1 MARCGHKA
9 TVAWRTAAKFGR
21 MPNLCL
27 HWRERFL
34 KWISAG
40 DLEQWSK
47 VISARDAFPAMVA
60 DLIRASAQDI
70 ASFRFPSGDKGQVRG
85 FDGHLVADGSPPFV
99 PDGVSIWEFG
109 ISDGVGKANADY
121 QKRVNEMAPN
131 ERVDIAFVFVTLQT
145 LDKPGQKLEDWE
157 RVKREAHDWKSVHF
171 IDGMKL
177 EHWLDEH
184 PAVAARYAR
193 TVLGV
198 FPQLGVL
205 STDEFWN
212 DYSNRYGPQ
221 LTEEVLLCER
231 EKQVEDLLTRLG
243 SEASQ
248 VTICADSLDEV
259 IAFAVAAIRKA
270 DPQVRR
276 YLEARTLIIESE
288 DAARFLR
295 EKPSL
300 IFFPRGQAQ
309 NIAGSLARSGPTLV
323 AMGADRPNRNVEV
336 LPRPSRG
343 NLGKAIA
350 TMGFEEDRA
359 YDLARR
365 CGRSV
370 TILRRLIPGGVA
382 STPEWTSHGRIL
394 LPALLAGGWD
404 SQSVLD
410 REVIGKLATVKT
422 YFAYEAEIRNFKRM
436 QDSPLDQEQN
446 IWKVRAPVDAFV
458 HIGHLIG
465 VDDLD
470 RLKEAATAVFSHI
483 EPMPDPNEPFRLE
496 SRLPTKHSEWLRDGL
511 ATTLLLIA
519 ALGEQADL
527 DIPGRQAQAF
537 VDDIIRS
544 LPGLSS
550 DHRVLASLRQELPLL
565 AEAAPGPLLSALERM
580 LEGEGAAIRPIFAE
594 ATNFLA
600 PSSPHTGLLW
610 ALETL
615 AWDPTHLRR
624 VALILAK
631 LARIDPSGRLSN
643 RPINSLRAIFLS
655 WTPCTNAPLRV
666 RLAAIDTI
674 IAREPAIGWE
684 LIVQLLPRDHDTSGP
699 TAQPRFREAGASER
713 ETLTYGLIW
722 ESQREIVSKAL
733 DLVGDNPSRWITIIK
748 ELSNFEPPL
757 RASALILVDDFLGRP
772 TQEGRYDVWAALHDE
787 LNRHRTFA
795 KSQWALPSSELAQF
809 EEIVKR
815 YQPSNPIESEAWLF
829 DDWSPDIP
837 GKLDSDGGVIN
848 VRDDVVET
856 ARREAICKVLDH
868 GGTDAVLALA
878 GRVRLPQFVATAAV
892 TVAND
897 LTLPGTLIVRT
908 VDRSKELD
916 HFAAVTSSAA
926 VTKFGDTWIE
936 EFRRLAVSQD
946 WSADSIAMLLARW
959 PDDRSTWLFVTS
971 FGPDTELSYWRRKT
985 SWIVQGDREDVIYVA
1000 RQYLKVGRP
1009 TAALD
1014 ALYNR
1019 TSEVPADLVFELLD
1033 AAIGELNA
1041 KGIAIHNMFAYHLE
1055 HVFKSLEARDDVPKI
1070 DIARREYAYLPLLD
1084 HRDGSL
1090 TLHRLM
1096 AESAEFF
1103 VSILCDIYRKAT
1115 EEPKDPDEPTKE
1127 KQDRARAGYQLLR
1140 SFKLVPGLSGDALD
1154 IAVLRAWIVE
1164 VRRRGAEEDRLVIAE
1179 QHIGHVLAHAQL
1191 LDPADDAWP
1200 HRGVRGILE
1209 ELNSEQ
1215 IERGIVTERL
1225 NMRGAHWKAIYEG
1238 GKRERELGK
1247 EYRAWANAALAWSRT
1262 SALLEKI
1269 AEWWERDADAADVR
1283 ARQDKMRE

>member
-1 MARCGHKA
+1 
-9 TVAWRTAAKFGR
+9 

-27 HWRERFL
+27 HWQERFL
-34 KWISAG
+34 KWINAL

-47 VISARDAFPAMVA
+47 VISARDALPAMVA
-60 DLIRASAQDI
+60 DLIRASAQDVT
-70 ASFRFPSGDKGQVRG
+70 SFRFPSGDKGQVRG
-85 FDGHLVADGSPPFV
+85 FDGHLAAVGSPPFV

-109 ISDGVGKANADY
+109 VSDGVGKANSDY
-121 QKRVNEMAPN
+121 QKRVDERAPN
-131 ERVDIAFVFVTLQT
+131 ERANITFVFVMLQT
-145 LDKPGQKLEDWE
+145 WDNPKQKLEEWE
-157 RVKREAHDWKSVHF
+157 QGKREKRDWKDVYF
-171 IDGMKL
+171 IDGVKL

-212 DYSNRYGPQ
+212 DYSNCYSPQ

-243 SEASQ
+243 NAASQ

-270 DPQVRR
+270 DPQVRQ
-276 YLEARTLIIESE
+276 YVEARTLIIESE

-295 EKPSL
+295 EKPGL

-323 AMGADRPNRNVEV
+323 ATGRDRQNRNDEV
-336 LPRPSRG
+336 LPRPSSG

-350 TMGFEEDRA
+350 KMGFEDDKA
-359 YDLARR
+359 YDLARQ

-370 TILRRLIPGGVA
+370 TILRRRIPGGAV
-382 STPEWTSHGRIL
+382 SNPEWMTDGRML

-410 REVIGKLATVKT
+410 REVVSALAARKT
-422 YFAYEAEIRNFKRM
+422 YFDYEADIRKFKRM

-458 HIGHLIG
+458 YIGHLIG
-465 VDDLD
+465 GDDLD
-470 RLKEAATAVFSHI
+470 RFRAAATAVFSHV

-496 SRLPTKHSEWLRDGL
+496 SRPPTKHSEWLRDGL

-519 ALGEQADL
+519 ALAEQADL
-527 DIPGRQAQAF
+527 DIPGRPAQAF

-565 AEAAPGPLLSALERM
+565 AEAAPGPLLSALEHM
-580 LEGEGAAIRPIFAE
+580 LEGEGTTIRPIFAE

-631 LARIDPSGRLSN
+631 LARIDPGGRLSN

-684 LIVQLLPRDHDTSGP
+684 LIVKLLPKDHDTSGP
-699 TAQPRFREAGASER
+699 TAKPRFREAGASER

-757 RASALILVDDFLGRP
+757 RTRALGLVDDFLGR
-772 TQEGRYDVWAALHDE
+772 TTEGGRYDVWAALHDE

-809 EEIVKR
+809 EDIVKR
-815 YQPSNPIESEAWLF
+815 YQPSDPIASEAWLF

-837 GKLDSDGGVIN
+837 GKLDSDGGAIN

-878 GRVRLPQFVATAAV
+878 GRVQLPQFVAISAV

-897 LTLPGTLIVRT
+897 LTVPETLIVRA
-908 VDRSKELD
+908 VGRSKELD
-916 HFAAVTSSAA
+916 HFAAVTSSVA

-936 EFRRLAVSQD
+936 EFRRLAFSQG
-946 WSADSIAMLLARW
+946 WSADTIAMLLALW
-959 PDDRSTWLFVTS
+959 PDDRNTWLFVTS
-971 FGPDTELSYWRRKT
+971 FGPDTESSYWRRKM
-985 SWIVQGDREDVIYVA
+985 SWMVQGDRGDVIYVA

-1019 TSEVPADLVFELLD
+1019 ISEVPADLVFELLD

-1041 KGIAIHNMFAYHLE
+1041 RGVAIDNMFAYHLE
-1055 HVFKSLEARDDVPKI
+1055 HVFKGLEARDDVPKI

-1090 TLHRLM
+1090 TLHKLM
-1096 AESAEFF
+1096 AEDAEFF
-1103 VSILCDIYRKAT
+1103 ISVLCDVYKKTT
-1115 EEPKDPDEPTKE
+1115 EESEQPTKE
-1127 KQDRARAGYQLLR
+1127 KQNRARAAYQLLR

-1154 IAVLRAWIVE
+1154 IADLRAWIVE
-1164 VRRRGAEEDRLVIAE
+1164 VRRRGSEEDRSVITE
-1179 QHIGHVLAHAQL
+1179 QHIGHLLAHAP
-1191 LDPADDAWP
+1191 LDPDDAAWP

-1209 ELNSEQ
+1209 ELDGEQ
-1215 IERGIVTERL
+1215 IERGIVTERF
-1225 NMRGAHWKAIYEG
+1225 NMRGVHWKALYEG
-1238 GKRERELGK
+1238 GEQERELAK
-1247 EYRAWANAALAWSRT
+1247 QYRAWANAALAWSRT
-1262 SALLEKI
+1262 SALLERI
-1269 AEWWERDADAADVR
+1269 AEGWERDGDAADVR

>member
-1 MARCGHKA
+1 
-9 TVAWRTAAKFGR
+9 
-21 MPNLCL
+21 
-27 HWRERFL
+27 
-34 KWISAG
+34 
-40 DLEQWSK
+40 
-47 VISARDAFPAMVA
+47 MVA

-85 FDGHLVADGSPPFV
+85 FDGHLVAVGSRPFV

-109 ISDGVGKANADY
+109 KGVRKADNDY
-121 QKRVNEMAPN
+121 QKRVTELDPE
-131 ERVDIAFVFVTLQT
+131 ERAKVTFVFVTLQT
-145 LDKPGQKLEDWE
+145 WDSPKKQKLEEWE
-157 RVKREAHDWKSVHF
+157 QGKREKLHWKDVHF
-171 IDGMKL
+171 IDGFKL
-177 EHWLDEH
+177 EHWLDDH

-193 TVLGV
+193 IVLGI

-212 DYSNRYGPQ
+212 DYSNRYSPP

-243 SEASQ
+243 NATSQ
-248 VTICADSLDEV
+248 VTICADSPDEV

-270 DPQVRR
+270 DPQVRQ

-288 DAARFLR
+288 DAARFLQ
-295 EKPSL
+295 EKRDL

-323 AMGADRPNRNVEV
+323 AMGADRPNRIDAV
-336 LPRPSRG
+336 LPRPSSS

-359 YDLARR
+359 YDLARK
-365 CGRSV
+365 CGRSL
-370 TILRRLIPGGVA
+370 TFLRRLIPGGA
-382 STPEWTSHGRIL
+382 PSDPEWMTDGRIL

-410 REVIGKLATVKT
+410 REAVSALAGGKT
-422 YFAYEAEIRNFKRM
+422 YFEYEAEIRQFKRKP
-436 QDSPLDQEQN
+436 DSPLDQEQS
-446 IWKVRAPVDAFV
+446 IWKVRAPVV
-458 HIGHLIG
+458 GHLIG
-465 VDDLD
+465 GDDLD
-470 RLKEAATAVFSHI
+470 RLKAAAIAVFSHI
-483 EPMPDPNEPFRLE
+483 EPLPDPNEPFRLE
-496 SRLPTKHSEWLRDGL
+496 PRSPTKHSAWLRDGL

-519 ALGEQADL
+519 SLADQARL
-527 DIPGRQAQAF
+527 VIPGQSAQDF
-537 VDDIIRS
+537 VDEIVRS
-544 LPGLSS
+544 LPGLSN

-580 LEGEGAAIRPIFAE
+580 LEGEGTAIKLIFAE
-594 ATNFLA
+594 ATNILA

-610 ALETL
+610 ALEKTL

-624 VALILAK
+624 VSLILAK
-631 LARIDPSGRLSN
+631 LARIDPGGRLSN
-643 RPINSLRAIFLS
+643 RPINSLRSIFLS

-674 IAREPAIGWE
+674 IAREPAVGWE
-684 LIVQLLPRDHDTSGP
+684 LIVKLLPRGHDTSFP
-699 TAQPRFREAGASER
+699 TAKPRFREAGASER

-722 ESQREIVSKAL
+722 ESQREIISRAL
-733 DLVGDNPSRWITIIK
+733 DLVGNNPSRWTTIIK

-757 RASALILVDDFLGRP
+757 RTRALELVDDFLGR
-772 TQEGRYDVWAALHDE
+772 TTEEGRYEVWAALHDE
-787 LNRHRTFA
+787 LNRHVTFA

-809 EEIVKR
+809 EEIEKR

-837 GKLDSDGGVIN
+837 GKLDSAGGVIN

-856 ARREAICKVLDH
+856 ARREAICKVLNH

-878 GRVRLPQFVATAAV
+878 GRVQLPQFVATAAV
-892 TVAND
+892 AVAND
-897 LTLPGTLIVRT
+897 STLPESLVVSAVG
-908 VDRSKELD
+908 RSKELD
-916 HFAAVTSSAA
+916 HFAAVTSSVA
-926 VTKFGDTWIE
+926 VTKFGNTWIE
-936 EFRRLAVSQD
+936 EFRRLAFSQA
-946 WSADSIAMLLARW
+946 WSADSIAMLLALW
-959 PDDRSTWLFVTS
+959 PDDRNTWLFVTS
-971 FGPDTELSYWRRKT
+971 FGPDTESSYWRRKT
-985 SWIVQGDREDVIYVA
+985 SWMVQGEREGVIYVA

-1019 TSEVPADLVFELLD
+1019 ISEVPADLLFELLD

-1055 HVFKSLEARDDVPKI
+1055 HVFKSLEAQDDVPKI

-1084 HRDGSL
+1084 YRDGSL

-1103 VSILCDIYRKAT
+1103 VSILCDVYRKAT
-1115 EEPKDPDEPTKE
+1115 EEPKDQDEPTKE

-1191 LDPADDAWP
+1191 LDPDDAAWP

-1215 IERGIVTERL
+1215 IERGVLIERF
-1225 NMRGAHWKAIYEG
+1225 NMRGAHWKALYEG
-1238 GKRERELGK
+1238 GEQERELAK
-1247 EYRAWANAALAWSRT
+1247 QYRAWANAAVAWSRA
-1262 SALLEKI
+1262 SALLERI
-1269 AEWWERDADAADVR
+1269 AEGWERDADAEDVR